1 MPSVYWT
8 LDENDILTNEY
19 LPDALPY
26 DYEHR
31 NLSDW
36 YMNANDKIENDIIP
50 VKLNWVQPY
59 PLGKW
64 YLDENDIL
72 QCSGIPEALIDYQ
85 GAFNKCPKLV
95 KVTIPKTVKSIGK
108 WSFRETL
115 LTQVTIASDCTYY
128 DTSFPENCVINFYP
142 D

>member
-19 LPDALPY
+19 LPNSLDWTPPY
-26 DYEHR
+26 PAT
-31 NLSDW
+31 SW
-36 YMNANDKIENDIIP
+36 YLNEDDIITADIIP
-50 VKLNWVQPY
+50 RPIDWAQPY

-72 QCSGIPEALIDYQ
+72 KCSGIPEALIDYQ
-85 GAFNKCPKLV
+85 GAFNKCTKLV

-115 LTQVTIASDCTYY
+115 LTSVTIASDCTYY